1 MFGDW
6 TCRNIESKAGRLPL
20 FGRYHQAPRS
30 LEDDYEVTK
39 TVLGSGVSGDVL
51 LGISRLQRSRQVAIK
66 TASLVGV
73 APQKVEDLKSE
84 LKILL
89 CMDHPHVVRLLD
101 VYVSDTKLDMVMEC
115 MQGGELKKR
124 CQQIRMEE
132 EEAAALVRQML
143 LALSYLH
150 GHGVVHRD
158 LKVGNFMYTRDRQVL
173 KLIDFGLSK
182 FYGRPTDRFD
192 AVMRTCCGTLGYC
205 APEVFAEA
213 YNSQCDMWSLGVLV
227 YLLLSGEMPFFDK
240 NEEILVAKTRR
251 GEYQMKPTLW
261 MGVSL
266 EAADFTQALLRVD
279 PEKRMT
285 ANEAL
290 QHPWLQ
296 ATLPPIVRHV
306 SASILEDLGNF
317 AEETPLRRSFKR
329 LMAISLD
336 DGKLQ
341 EQREAFLV
349 LDASHQGK
357 ILAPDLEE
365 MLKQRLELDPDKAQD
380 VTRAL
385 DIAGDNSVRF
395 TDFLA
400 ATFPSTDLEDSLLQT
415 TFRRLDRE
423 AKGHVS
429 IEDVHAVVGELRDG
443 PPGELLKWL
452 EAVRG
457 RRLKYPQFK
466 AYLDGSED
474 PIRAGGQKGCCCLQ

>member
-1 MFGDW
+1 
-6 TCRNIESKAGRLPL
+6 AGRLPL

-296 ATLPPIVRHV
+296 AFASWHTRRGQIVFFWFPPHV
-306 SASILEDLGNF
+306 A
-317 AEETPLRRSFKR
+317 LRIRRCVSEHRWVCFFGVG
-329 LMAISLD
+329 SPQN
-336 DGKLQ
+336 DG
-341 EQREAFLV
+341 
-349 LDASHQGK
+349 
-357 ILAPDLEE
+357 
-365 MLKQRLELDPDKAQD
+365 
-380 VTRAL
+380 
-385 DIAGDNSVRF
+385 
-395 TDFLA
+395 
-400 ATFPSTDLEDSLLQT
+400 FP
-415 TFRRLDRE
+415 
-423 AKGHVS
+423 
-429 IEDVHAVVGELRDG
+429 
-443 PPGELLKWL
+443 
-452 EAVRG
+452 
-457 RRLKYPQFK
+457 
-466 AYLDGSED
+466 
-474 PIRAGGQKGCCCLQ
+474 